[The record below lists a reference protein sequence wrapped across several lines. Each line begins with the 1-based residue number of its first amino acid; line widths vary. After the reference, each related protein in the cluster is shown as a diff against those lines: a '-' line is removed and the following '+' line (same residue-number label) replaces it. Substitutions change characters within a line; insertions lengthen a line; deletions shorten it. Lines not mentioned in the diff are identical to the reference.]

1 MPIPPIWLWAPP
13 AQPTIAAHRAE
24 DLQTGANLPS
34 QPHFTPLHSCCT
46 PHTSPVQTR
55 ARVHTGAHRRTP
67 RTHSCHLSHSPTWPA
82 GCPSVC
88 PHRCPEAPPPTMSVL
103 PCPWSAHALKGLVPI
118 SEGTSLFPPSDAPA
132 LPATGSPCLPRP
144 RGLRAGCRAQ
154 HPNPRPHSGL
164 WSGNQQPQ
172 IMRFPRPPWP
182 VRPSLSPHTRRLDT
196 VFHRQHPSV
205 GAPSRDAPPHHDP
218 CSCKECGQHR
228 HRVWVPPPAVEGIAG
243 ALRDLWSSPMLT
255 GGTATAH
262 AQQRGV
268 VHP

>member
-1 MPIPPIWLWAPP
+1 MLHSTHIPRPNTGTRPHWCTQAHPTHTQLPPQPFSHTACWLS
-13 AQPTIAAHRAE
+13 IC
-24 DLQTGANLPS
+24 LS
-34 QPHFTPLHSCCT
+34 TPL
-46 PHTSPVQTR
+46 
-55 ARVHTGAHRRTP
+55 P
-67 RTHSCHLSHSPTWPA
+67 RGS
-82 GCPSVC
+82 
-88 PHRCPEAPPPTMSVL
+88 PPTMSVL